1 MCAGFCVDKNC
12 QHFCIK
18 TQPASNWL
26 TTASNWLQ
34 IVQVQPRLVT
44 GDLDWNS
51 LVHPQNCE
59 EW

>member
-1 MCAGFCVDKNC
+1 MCVQVFVWTKIVNSFASS
-12 QHFCIK
+12 
-18 TQPASNWL
+18 QP
-26 TTASNWLQ
+26 NWLQ

-44 GDLDWNS
+44 GDLDWNIY